1 MMKFSRIEVALK
13 MKETGFVP
21 VFFHKDVEV
30 SINILKACYEGGV
43 RVFEF
48 TNRGDNAH
56 EIFRKLIDYRNEFLP
71 DLALGIGSII
81 DAPTTALYIQT
92 GADFVVSPIVNEEM
106 AKICNRRKVAWNPG
120 CGTISDISKAEELGA
135 EVVKVFPATQVGG
148 PGFIKAVKAPM
159 PWTNIMPT
167 GGVKPTFENLKDWFD
182 AGAYCVGIGGQLF
195 VKSEDGTFDFEQ
207 IKNLVHDVRIYIEK
221 LQCKTVDV

>member
-1 MMKFSRIEVALK
+1 MKFSRIEVALK
-13 MKETGFVP
+13 MKETGFIP
-21 VFFHKDVEV
+21 VFFHHDIEA

-71 DLALGIGSII
+71 DLALGIGSIT
-81 DAPTTALYIQT
+81 DAPTTALYIQI
-92 GADFVVSPIVNEEM
+92 GADFVVSPVVNEEM

-120 CGTISDISKAEELGA
+120 CGSISEISKAEELGA

-159 PWTNIMPT
+159 PWSNIMPT
-167 GGVKPTFENLKDWFD
+167 GGVKPTFENLEQWFD

-195 VKSEDGTFDFEQ
+195 VKSSDGAYNYDE
-207 IKNLVHDVRIYIEK
+207 IRELSKNVRIYIEK
-221 LQCKTVDV
+221 IQEKHLIK